1 VTLVLATI
9 NCRGKGGK
17 MMNKVVKIT
26 FTGAVAMI
34 AVSAQASDRH
44 VTIVNET
51 NSTMMRFYAS
61 NAGKTSWE
69 EDILGS
75 RVLKP
80 GQSVRINVDDG
91 SGACVY
97 DFRADF
103 NDGDKLTRNGI
114 NVCEIGTYR
123 YTAD

>member
-1 VTLVLATI
+1 VTLVSATI

-17 MMNKVVKIT
+17 MMNKEGKMIV
-26 FTGAVAMI
+26 MI
-34 AVSAQASDRH
+34 AFAMTAASAQASDRH

-51 NSTMMRFYAS
+51 SSTMMRFYAS

-91 SGACVY
+91 SGACLY

>member
-1 VTLVLATI
+1 VTLVSATI

-17 MMNKVVKIT
+17 MMNKVGKMIV
-26 FTGAVAMI
+26 MI
-34 AVSAQASDRH
+34 AFAMTAASAQASDRH

-51 NSTMMRFYAS
+51 SSTMMRFYAS

-91 SGACVY
+91 SGACLY

>member
-1 VTLVLATI
+1 VALVFEII

-17 MMNKVVKIT
+17 MMKRAGKMIIMS
-26 FTGAVAMI
+26 AVAMT
-34 AVSAQASDRH
+34 AVSVQASDRH

-51 NSTMMRFYAS
+51 SSTMMRFYAS

-91 SGACVY
+91 SGACLY

>member
-1 VTLVLATI
+1 MTLILGTI
-9 NCRGKGGK
+9 DGRGKGGK
-17 MMNKVVKIT
+17 MMKKIVKMLIASA
-26 FTGAVAMI
+26 FTVT
-34 AVSAQASDRH
+34 AVSAHASDRH

-51 NSTMMRFYAS
+51 GSTMVRFYAS

-91 SGACVY
+91 SGACLY